1 MDKRVQII
9 EVTLLA
15 LQGGL
20 RQLADEIRE
29 DWEHEIVKNL
39 VTTKYL
45 KQLIS

>member
-1 MDKRVQII
+1 MDKGIQII
-9 EVTLLA
+9 EVA

-39 VTTKYL
+39 LTTKYL